1 MPMHEK
7 ILPGGT
13 ALALRKLGKSGALA
27 RAYLAGGT
35 AIALQLGH
43 RISHDLDFFTPV
55 EFPEE
60 STIAAL
66 EALGLRTEERHRQT
80 IIGTFEDV
88 HFSYFLLPYPLL
100 FDPILHEN
108 LRIAH
113 LDDCAAMKFEAIG
126 SRGTQRDFVDLHA
139 IMIHRQLTIPD
150 LLEMHQKKYGDKHN
164 TRAHN
169 VRSLTY
175 FAEAET
181 EQARPLE
188 LLQPIDWEEVKEFFR
203 REVEKTAR
211 ELLR

>member
-1 MPMHEK
+1 MYEK
-7 ILPGGT
+7 ALPGGT
-13 ALALRKLGKSGALA
+13 ALALRKLGKSNALST
-27 RAYLAGGT
+27 AYLAGGT
-35 AIALQLGH
+35 AVALHLGH

-60 STIAAL
+60 TTIATL
-66 EALGLRTEERHRQT
+66 ETLGLRTEERHQQT
-80 IIGTFEDV
+80 IIGTFEGV

-100 FDPILHEN
+100 FTPTFYES

-113 LDDCAAMKFEAIG
+113 LDDCAVMKFEAIG
-126 SRGTQRDFVDLHA
+126 SRGTQRDFIDLHA
-139 IMIHRQLTIPD
+139 IMVHRRLTVPN
-150 LLEMHQKKYGDKHN
+150 LLDMHRKKYGDKHN

-175 FAEAET
+175 FAEAEA

-188 LLQPIDWEEVKEFFR
+188 LLQPIEWEEVKTFFR
-203 REVEKTAR
+203 REVERAAK